1 MNLTELKFASTALR
15 ELYFISNKP
24 KSVIDTWIIENGYNV
39 NEISEFLNS
48 ITVEK
53 RMKGVLFGNI
63 DRKTALE
70 NMNREI
76 VAFNIYFPE
85 RMVGQIRHIIAA
97 HRLTQGLTQTELAEI
112 VGIRNATI
120 SDFEK
125 GKYNLG
131 SDKLEAIMH
140 ELGLTISEAG
150 SARQKEN
157 KTGNSETVD

>member
-24 KSVIDTWIIENGYNV
+24 KEVIDTWINENAYNV

-48 ITVEK
+48 MTVEK
-53 RMKGVLFGNI
+53 RASFSGI
-63 DRKTALE
+63 DHKTALE

-85 RMVGQIRHIIAA
+85 KMTGKIRHIIAA
-97 HRLTQGLTQTELAEI
+97 HRLTAGLTQTELAER
-112 VGIRNATI
+112 VGIRNATV

-131 SDKLEAIMH
+131 SDKLELIMK
-140 ELGLTISEAG
+140 ELGLTIS
-150 SARQKEN
+150 KLPH
-157 KTGNSETVD
+157 

>member
-24 KSVIDTWIIENGYNV
+24 KEVIDTWINENAYNV
-39 NEISEFLNS
+39 DEISEFLNS
-48 ITVEK
+48 MTVEK
-53 RMKGVLFGNI
+53 RASFSGI
-63 DRKTALE
+63 DHKTALE

-85 RMVGQIRHIIAA
+85 KMTGKIRHIIAA
-97 HRLTQGLTQTELAEI
+97 HRLTAGLTQTELAER
-112 VGIRNATI
+112 VGIRNATV

-131 SDKLEAIMH
+131 SDKLELIMK
-140 ELGLTISEAG
+140 ELGLTIS
-150 SARQKEN
+150 KLPH
-157 KTGNSETVD
+157 